1 MASGRKSRIDR
12 NTIVTTKQEAY
23 KKIRPTLSV
32 IKGLAEQKFSH
43 LLFSIETELPL
54 AQFL

>member
-43 LLFSIETELPL
+43 LLFSIETELRL